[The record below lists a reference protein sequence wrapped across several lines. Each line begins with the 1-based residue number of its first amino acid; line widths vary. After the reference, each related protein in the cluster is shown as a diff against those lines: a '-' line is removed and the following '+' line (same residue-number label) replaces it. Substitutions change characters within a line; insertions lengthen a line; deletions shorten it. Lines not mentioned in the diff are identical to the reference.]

1 MIMDTPKIE
10 ERVLKII
17 AEAAGDAQA
26 DEIAPSATLVDELS
40 LDSLD
45 VADIEIQLEE
55 EFDIELSRSDAEAP
69 RTVQDVID
77 IVKRYLDAKPK

>member
-40 LDSLD
+40 LDSLRQHRCGAL
-45 VADIEIQLEE
+45 VMTV
-55 EFDIELSRSDAEAP
+55 EAFP
-69 RTVQDVID
+69 ARNAVEV
-77 IVKRYLDAKPK
+77 VSA